1 METYLLLNRC
11 AVVITPKSPFWNW
24 VNTTSKM
31 DDNFLI
37 EATGDSNIYLV
48 PDYES
53 ETEISLAIKSYINH
67 NYEAIFVN
75 ELEAWNMDPLSFPE
89 TTYDRFTEWFEV
101 TSHTM
106 IFDMVKKPLKR
117 Q

>member
-1 METYLLLNRC
+1 MEAYPLLNRC

-31 DDNFLI
+31 DDNFLFK
-37 EATGDSNIYLV
+37 ATGDSTIYLV

-53 ETEISLAIKSYINH
+53 EADINLAIKNYITQ
-67 NYEAIFVN
+67 NYEAIFIN

-89 TTYDRFTEWFEV
+89 ITHDRFTEWFAV
-101 TSHTM
+101 TTHTL
-106 IFDMVKKPLKR
+106 IFDMVKKSLKR